1 MKCLEM
7 SHDNT
12 VFNFTETEHVIN
24 CYDGFGVST
33 RPSFFESEVPCF
45 WIGPSL
51 LGLRPSV
58 SPSHFSSHTFPYF
71 PVSPSHFCKSALLI
85 FLTQVLPYL
94 RVSPSLFST
103 SFFLI
108 FRVRLSQFFGQSAF
122 FFQSDLLNFS
132 GSPSHFPKSV
142 LVIFRVR
149 PPSHFLHCVLSTFSC
164 SAFRFDRHVHC

>member
-1 MKCLEM
+1 MGLRCQQDLLFSSQKCR
-7 SHDNT
+7 
-12 VFNFTETEHVIN
+12 V
-24 CYDGFGVST
+24 
-33 RPSFFESEVPCF
+33 FESDLPCLD
-45 WIGPSL
+45 SDL
-51 LGLRPSV
+51 PSV
-58 SPSHFSSHTFPYF
+58 LLIFRVIPF
-71 PVSPSHFCKSALLI
+71 HFCKSALLI
-85 FLTQVLPYL
+85 FLTQVLPFL

-108 FRVRLSQFFGQSAF
+108 FRVRPSQFFGQSAF

-164 SAFRFDRHVHC
+164 SVFRFDRHVHC